1 MLNESN
7 LQELLEFRPGS
18 PVLTIYLNT
27 DPTLGNADHY
37 KLNLR
42 NLLKGV
48 DMPADIEA
56 VEHYFE
62 REFDWSGRSVAVFSC
77 AAAGFFRAYPLAVP
91 LKSRVRISD
100 GPHVKPLV
108 HLMDFYG
115 GYGVALVDK
124 QGARLFYFHLGVLRE
139 QDGVLGEDV
148 RHTKRGG
155 ASSFPGRR
163 GGIAGRKN
171 HMEELIDHNMKD
183 SAEFASHFFAE
194 NNVRRIIIAGSDD
207 NVHLFRSHLPKS
219 WQSLVVGTFPM
230 SMTASKDEVMAKA
243 QEICLQAEYRHEQGI
258 VDNIVTSAAKKQ
270 GGVMHL
276 DSTLKAVHDGRVHT
290 LVIKEGLHAPG
301 YQCTGCGYITAQ
313 ALTTCPFCSKSFKQI
328 PDAVEMAVRAV
339 MQYGGDVEVLQ
350 NPVASE
356 KLGGIGAILRY

>member
-1 MLNESN
+1 MLKESN
-7 LQELLEFRPGS
+7 LQELLDFRPGK

-42 NLLKGV
+42 TLLKGLE
-48 DMPADIEA
+48 MPADISA

-77 AAAGFFRAYPLAVP
+77 AAAGFFRAYSLAVP
-91 LKSRVRISD
+91 LASRIRISD

-124 QGARLFYFHLGVLRE
+124 QGARMFYFHLGELIE
-139 QDGVLGEDV
+139 QNGVLGEEV

-155 ASSFPGRR
+155 ASSMPGRR
-163 GGIAGRKN
+163 GGTAGQTN
-171 HMEELIDHNMKD
+171 HADELVDHNMKD
-183 SAEFASHFFAE
+183 SAEFAGRFFTE
-194 NNVRRIIIAGSDD
+194 NNVRRIIIAGTDE
-207 NVHLFRSHLPKS
+207 NVHQFRSRLPKS

-230 SMTASKDEVMAKA
+230 SMTASTDDVKARA
-243 QEICLQAEYRHEQGI
+243 QELCLQAEYRHESQV
-258 VDNIVTSAAKKQ
+258 VDNIVTSAAKKH

-290 LVIKEGLHAPG
+290 LVIKEGYHAPG
-301 YQCTGCGYITAQ
+301 YQCQGCSYITAQ
-313 ALTTCPFCSKSFKQI
+313 ALATCPFCGKSFTQI

-339 MQYGGDVEVLQ
+339 MQHGGDVEVLQ
-350 NPVASE
+350 NPAASE
-356 KLGGIGAILRY
+356 KLGGIGALLRY